1 MYTLVCNFRDV
12 RYLWP
17 AFCTNC
23 KLTPFFSHYFFHSLI
38 FQRIILRTG
47 SLVWGIEDESLHP
60 IRSNFFSDEIYLGHS
75 AAIPGKLSYHLATWP
90 PKKQPWC
97 SQKTSIQELQT
108 AFDESNWQ
116 HLSRSP
122 IQCLHCRQRHK
133 HLRLKINVVRCNIF
147 NSSSKPQK
155 IIDSF

>member
-23 KLTPFFSHYFFHSLI
+23 KLTQFSSHYFFHSLWPPTNYPANRLTCLGH
-38 FQRIILRTG
+38 Q
-47 SLVWGIEDESLHP
+47 DELLHP
-60 IRSNFFSDEIYLGHS
+60 TRSNFFSDEINLGHS
-75 AAIPGKLSYHLATWP
+75 AAIPGKLSYHLASWP
-90 PKKQPWC
+90 PKRQPWC

-122 IQCLHCRQRHK
+122 IQCLYHRQRHK
-133 HLRLKINVVRCNIF
+133 HLRLKTKVVRCNIF

-155 IIDSF
+155 ITSSF